1 MKRKIVVVF
10 CLCVALVFTHAVG
23 AVTPRWSNIRS
34 CFISHVY
41 VNGSIGCDVEI
52 AGFSDVTLISNID
65 IVLKKYI
72 GNDQWQEMYS
82 WEDMYVVGNEFDFYD
97 EAPNMPTGCTYR
109 LYVTAYVYRDGV
121 PEYLDV
127 YHEGFH

>member
-1 MKRKIVVVF
+1 MRKRAAV
-10 CLCVALVFTHAVG
+10 LCFICMVLVFTCVAE
-23 AVTPRWSNIRS
+23 AVTPRWANIRS
-34 CFISHVY
+34 CIISMGY
-41 VNGSIGCDVEI
+41 INGGIGCDVEI
-52 AGFSDVTLISNID
+52 NGFSGVTLISNID

-72 GNDQWQEMYS
+72 GNDQWQEVYR
-82 WEDMYVVGNEFDFYD
+82 WDDMYCVGDEFNFYD

-127 YHEGFH
+127 YHEGFY